1 MLCKSLQVLLTGL
14 QVQST
19 LSCLH
24 LRYLLPYIVPLLA
37 FCWATLILTLISNP
51 NHPDLLSMTSLPVIL
66 LQFVSL
72 AYANFTV
79 KWLSL
84 ATSAPSQQKTRELKV
99 SVLVFGRVLW
109 NSLTFGP
116 LAVHIDTQ
124 YGCGTEESH
133 QQCSADQSWQRHDDH
148 RRATGGHRPSFDG
161 DNHHQG

>member
-1 MLCKSLQVLLTGL
+1 MPFFASIY
-14 QVQST
+14 
-19 LSCLH
+19 LSITNFNH
-24 LRYLLPYIVPLLA
+24 HPIFTSNPW
-37 FCWATLILTLISNP
+37 FTHPNPTLIPNP
-51 NHPDLLSMTSLPVIL
+51 NHPDLLSMTSLPVLL
-66 LQFVSL
+66 LQLVSL
-72 AYANFTV
+72 AHANFTV

-109 NSLTFGP
+109 GSLTFGP

-148 RRATGGHRPSFDG
+148 RRATGGHRPIFEG
-161 DNHHQG
+161 DNHQQG